1 MRHKKGQSLLFTHPF
16 THSQSVK
23 TVNHLFNRQRV
34 QDQANTLSQE
44 GAKLALWGATK
55 KKHCDTRRNKACSL
69 RRDQAKTLCHKK
81 GQSLLSEERPSK
93 NTVSEEGTKLTIWG
107 ETKQKLSVTRD
118 KAYYLRRE
126 EAKNTVS
133 QEGTKLAIWHITKV
147 SKFTH
152 PFTHSQSIKSQ
163 SFIQQTAGVRP
174 SKHTVTR
181 RGQACSLR
189 RNQAKTLC
197 HKKKQRGHLLS
208 EERPS
213 KNTVTRRNKAYYLRR
228 DQAKTLLQGTKLTI
242 WGETK
247 QKHCYKGQSLLSEER
262 PSKKHCHQKEQN
274 LLSEERPSKN
284 TVTRDKAYYP
294 RRDQAKTLCHK
305 KGPCLLD
312 NISLKSTANSLIC
325 SPTVS
330 PLKQSII
337 YSAGSRFETKQ
348 THCVTR
354 RSQFCH
360 VTVSLKS
367 ANSLIHSPTVS
378 LLKQLFTQHTVGS
391 VLSSEACA
399 P

>member
-1 MRHKKGQSLLFTHPF
+1 MRPSK
-16 THSQSVK
+16 
-23 TVNHLFNRQRV
+23 
-34 QDQANTLSQE
+34 TLSQE

-55 KKHCDTRRNKACSL
+55 KKHC
-69 RRDQAKTLCHKK
+69 
-81 GQSLLSEERPSK
+81 
-93 NTVSEEGTKLTIWG
+93 
-107 ETKQKLSVTRD
+107 
-118 KAYYLRRE
+118 
-126 EAKNTVS
+126 
-133 QEGTKLAIWHITKV
+133 
-147 SKFTH
+147 
-152 PFTHSQSIKSQ
+152 
-163 SFIQQTAGVRP
+163 
-174 SKHTVTR
+174 
-181 RGQACSLR
+181 
-189 RNQAKTLC
+189 
-197 HKKKQRGHLLS
+197 
-208 EERPS
+208 
-213 KNTVTRRNKAYYLRR
+213 VTRRNKAYYLRR

-262 PSKKHCHQKEQN
+262 PSKKHC
-274 LLSEERPSKN
+274 
-284 TVTRDKAYYP
+284 VTRRNKAYYP

-312 NISLKSTANSLIC
+312 NVSLKSTANSLIC

-337 YSAGSRFETKQ
+337 YSAGSRSETKQ

-391 VLSSEACA
+391 VLSFEACA

>member
-1 MRHKKGQSLLFTHPF
+1 MW
-16 THSQSVK
+16 
-23 TVNHLFNRQRV
+23 
-34 QDQANTLSQE
+34 DQANTLSQE
-44 GAKLALWGATK
+44 GAKLTLWG
-55 KKHCDTRRNKACSL
+55 
-69 RRDQAKTLCHKK
+69 
-81 GQSLLSEERPSK
+81 EPSK
-93 NTVSEEGTKLTIWG
+93 NTVSQEETKLSLWG
-107 ETKQKLSVTRD
+107 ETK
-118 KAYYLRRE
+118 
-126 EAKNTVS
+126 
-133 QEGTKLAIWHITKV
+133 
-147 SKFTH
+147 
-152 PFTHSQSIKSQ
+152 KS
-163 SFIQQTAGVRP
+163 
-174 SKHTVTR
+174 H
-181 RGQACSLR
+181 C
-189 RNQAKTLC
+189 
-197 HKKKQRGHLLS
+197 
-208 EERPS
+208 
-213 KNTVTRRNKAYYLRR
+213 VTRRNKAYYLRR

-247 QKHCYKGQSLLSEER
+247 QKHCYKGQSLLSEAR
-262 PSKKHCHQKEQN
+262 PSKNTVTRDKAYYLRRDQAKTLLQGTKLTIWGETKQKTLCHQKEQS

-294 RRDQAKTLCHK
+294 RRDQAKTLCYK

-337 YSAGSRFETKQ
+337 YSAGSRSETKQ

-354 RSQFCH
+354 RSQSCH

-391 VLSSEACA
+391 VLSSEACV